1 MGEDMHG
8 KRGRRRVKTRGSE
21 LLVHFRDCYWLGIT
35 VEYSVIHESTFFST
49 LV

>member
-35 VEYSVIHESTFFST
+35 VVYSVIHEATFFST